1 MEIDNLIEDNI
12 FKFFDGSNLDLYNF
26 LSNYYSK
33 KESLNEFFN
42 LQNVKYNKWGDYEL
56 NQNSEYSGKFN
67 IILTL
72 FLTNVSSIEIVN
84 LFYNKLKNFKNMYD
98 MSITDNYSNNKLFSN
113 KNIKLNIY
121 CSFNE
126 LNIKNLSRFYS
137 KRADFFPDNIFI
149 HLIKLSLEYKNI
161 IKNLDIDDIFFINI
175 LEERNLLGLIK
186 VSNTSYEEILK
197 TYEHIFDEIGLLSID
212 NPHNLYKLKI
222 GHYNFIKI
230 KY

>member
-26 LSNYYSK
+26 LKNYYSK
-33 KESLNEFFN
+33 KGSLNDFFN

-84 LFYNKLKNFKNMYD
+84 
-98 MSITDNYSNNKLFSN
+98 LFSN

-197 TYEHIFDEIGLLSID
+197 KYEHIFDEIGLLSID

>member
-42 LQNVKYNKWGDYEL
+42 LQNIKYNKWGDYEL
-56 NQNSEYSGKFN
+56 NQTSEYYGKFN

-72 FLTNVSSIEIVN
+72 FLTNVSSLEIVN

-98 MSITDNYSNNKLFSN
+98 IAVTDNYNDNNLFSN

-126 LNIKNLSRFYS
+126 LKIKNLAHFYA
-137 KRADFFPDNIFI
+137 KRMDFFPDTIFI
-149 HLIKLSLEYKNI
+149 QLLKLSLEYKNI
-161 IKNLDIDDIFFINI
+161 IKGLDIDDIFFINI
-175 LEERNLLGLIK
+175 QDERNLLGLIK
-186 VSNTSYEEILK
+186 VSNNSYEENLK
-197 TYEHIFDEIGLLSID
+197 KYENIFDEIGLLSID
-212 NPHNLYKLKI
+212 NPYNLYKLKI
-222 GHYNFIKI
+222 GHYNYMKI

>member
-98 MSITDNYSNNKLFSN
+98 MAITDNYSNNKLFSN

-197 TYEHIFDEIGLLSID
+197 KYEHIFDEIGLLSID

>member
-12 FKFFDGSNLDLYNF
+12 FKFFDGHNLDLYNF

-42 LQNVKYNKWGDYEL
+42 LQNIKYNKWGDYEL
-56 NQNSEYSGKFN
+56 KQNSEHYGKFN

-98 MSITDNYSNNKLFSN
+98 IAVTDNYNDNNLFSN

-126 LNIKNLSRFYS
+126 L
-137 KRADFFPDNIFI
+137 
-149 HLIKLSLEYKNI
+149 
-161 IKNLDIDDIFFINI
+161 
-175 LEERNLLGLIK
+175 
-186 VSNTSYEEILK
+186 
-197 TYEHIFDEIGLLSID
+197 
-212 NPHNLYKLKI
+212 
-222 GHYNFIKI
+222 
-230 KY
+230 

>member
-1 MEIDNLIEDNI
+1 
-12 FKFFDGSNLDLYNF
+12 
-26 LSNYYSK
+26 
-33 KESLNEFFN
+33 
-42 LQNVKYNKWGDYEL
+42 
-56 NQNSEYSGKFN
+56 
-67 IILTL
+67 
-72 FLTNVSSIEIVN
+72 
-84 LFYNKLKNFKNMYD
+84 MYD

-161 IKNLDIDDIFFINI
+161 IKNFDIDDIFFINI

-197 TYEHIFDEIGLLSID
+197 TYEYIFDEIGLLSID